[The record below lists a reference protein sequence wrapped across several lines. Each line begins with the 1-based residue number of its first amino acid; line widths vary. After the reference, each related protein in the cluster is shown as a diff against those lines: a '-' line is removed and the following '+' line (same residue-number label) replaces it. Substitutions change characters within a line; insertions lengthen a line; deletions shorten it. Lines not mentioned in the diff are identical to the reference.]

1 MNIGALAATASTTF
15 NLSYLPQFIQIGD
28 PDNADT
34 FNGLTVVGSGKTLI
48 QLTDGAQIRALMQLE
63 QEVLAAGPSTELG
76 SRLWLSSG
84 RIQGESNITIGNAG
98 PGTPTV
104 YANSTGQSSDQMAR
118 TVSVNSVVANNNVT
132 FKNFDVLF
140 FLPTNVDRCT
150 VTFMNGFTEDMTTAE
165 LQGLYVTNHNTEA
178 SGLVNGFVVVD
189 GYRSTA
195 NPVREITVYSG
206 SGGATSVVLCSF
218 TQI

>member
-28 PDNADT
+28 PDNGDT

-48 QLTDGAQIRALMQLE
+48 QLTDGAQIRALMQIE
-63 QEVLAAGPSTELG
+63 QEVLAAGANTELG
-76 SRLWLSSG
+76 SRLWLCSG

-206 SGGATSVVLCSF
+206 AGGATSVVLCSF